1 MKKLILSSVLILSLI
16 LSGCANTQPESSSL
30 ISIDD
35 DYRTAYQV
43 FVYSFCDSNGDGIG
57 DLKGLESKLD
67 YIGDKG
73 LGFDRIWTL
82 PIFPS
87 PSYHKYDVTNYTDI
101 DPEYGTLEDFDS
113 LVSKCSERGIDLILD
128 LPVNHTSSEHPWF
141 VSARDYLKSLA
152 PGAEP
157 SSDENL
163 YYDYYNFSR
172 EPQDGYTNIEG
183 TSWYYESRFVSSM
196 PDLNLSSD
204 RVKNEL
210 EEILEFW
217 LKRGVSG
224 FRLDACTS
232 FYTGDRT
239 KSIEFLTW
247 LNAKAK
253 EIDPSC
259 YLVGEVWADQASYA
273 LYYKSGIDSVFDF
286 QFSGAEGIIARVV
299 NGTAP
304 ASLYATAMESE
315 EKLYAS
321 YNENYINAPFYTNH
335 DMARS
340 AGYYAWDDG
349 TRTKIAGALNLL
361 MGGCSYTYYG
371 EELGMKGSGKDENKR
386 APMYWSDDPE
396 YIGLCSGPE
405 EMDRFEMKFPSLENQ
420 QNDPLSV
427 FNYYKQAVRIR
438 RAYPQI
444 ARGRTVA
451 EASLCSDT
459 ACGFYK
465 VSEKYGNI
473 LTVINL
479 SENEKTFLL
488 DGAGAEYTEIS
499 EQLNTSDEIS
509 SIEGTRLTVPAYG
522 IVILE
527 KKE

>member
-82 PIFPS
+82 PVFPS

-101 DPEYGTLEDFDS
+101 DPEYGTLDDFDS

-204 RVKNEL
+204 RVK
-210 EEILEFW
+210 
-217 LKRGVSG
+217 
-224 FRLDACTS
+224 
-232 FYTGDRT
+232 TGR
-239 KSIEFLTW
+239 
-247 LNAKAK
+247 
-253 EIDPSC
+253 
-259 YLVGEVWADQASYA
+259 
-273 LYYKSGIDSVFDF
+273 
-286 QFSGAEGIIARVV
+286 
-299 NGTAP
+299 
-304 ASLYATAMESE
+304 
-315 EKLYAS
+315 
-321 YNENYINAPFYTNH
+321 
-335 DMARS
+335 
-340 AGYYAWDDG
+340 
-349 TRTKIAGALNLL
+349 
-361 MGGCSYTYYG
+361 
-371 EELGMKGSGKDENKR
+371 
-386 APMYWSDDPE
+386 
-396 YIGLCSGPE
+396 
-405 EMDRFEMKFPSLENQ
+405 
-420 QNDPLSV
+420 
-427 FNYYKQAVRIR
+427 
-438 RAYPQI
+438 
-444 ARGRTVA
+444 
-451 EASLCSDT
+451 
-459 ACGFYK
+459 
-465 VSEKYGNI
+465 
-473 LTVINL
+473 
-479 SENEKTFLL
+479 
-488 DGAGAEYTEIS
+488 
-499 EQLNTSDEIS
+499 NT
-509 SIEGTRLTVPAYG
+509 
-522 IVILE
+522 
-527 KKE
+527 